1 MVRSME
7 DMSQPAGTA
16 PRLLALLSLLQAR
29 RDWPGPVLAERLGI
43 SLRTVRRDVDRLR
56 DMGYEIRAGRGSVGG
71 YRLDAGAELPPLL
84 LDDDQVTAIAV
95 ALQAVPLAAAGV
107 EDAAG
112 RALSTIRRV
121 MPTRLRTRVDAV
133 QFTTLADD
141 ASVREVATD
150 DLALLSTAIRTR
162 EVVRFDY
169 LGSTRTPQERPRPP
183 RQAEPHHLV
192 AARGRWYLVAW
203 DLGAA
208 EWRIFRV
215 DRMVPRAH
223 TGPRF
228 TPRTVPGE
236 DVQQFVA
243 ARFKGGPSNDWPC
256 RGKVVVDLPAR
267 AVAPFVDDGVVEDLG
282 AERCG
287 VEVGSWSWTALAALL
302 GRFGAD
308 VHVVEPP
315 ELRAAFGELAER
327 FARTATSGDPGR

>member
-1 MVRSME
+1 
-7 DMSQPAGTA
+7 MSQPAGTA
-16 PRLLALLSLLQAR
+16 SRLLALLSLLQAR
-29 RDWPGPVLAERLGI
+29 RDWPGPVLAERLGV

-84 LDDDQVTAIAV
+84 LDDDQVMAIAV
-95 ALQAVPLAAAGV
+95 ALQAAPLAAVGV
-107 EDAAG
+107 EDAAR

-121 MPTRLRTRVDAV
+121 MPGRLRTRVDAV

-141 ASVREVATD
+141 SPVRVVGTD
-150 DLALLSTAIRTR
+150 DLAPLSTAIRAR

-169 LGSTRTPQERPRPP
+169 LGGSARTSQERVQPP
-183 RQAEPHHLV
+183 RRAEPHHLV

-208 EWRIFRV
+208 QWRIFRV
-215 DRMVPRAH
+215 DRMVLRAH

-228 TPRTVPGE
+228 TPRTVPGD

-243 ARFKGGPSNDWPC
+243 ARFRGGASNDWPC

-267 AVAPFVDDGVVEDLG
+267 VVAPFVEDGVVEDLEV
-282 AERCG
+282 ERCS

-327 FARTATSGDPGR
+327 FARTAASGGPGG